1 MPFRILVCDDE
12 PLVRSSLEE
21 HLRLEGY
28 EVTLAEDGGQ
38 ALRLI
43 EEAPPDALIVDLKMP
58 KMDGI
63 AVLRALRDKEIALP
77 SIVITARAGFDGAVD
92 AIRLGAEGYLQK
104 PFDLREVTH
113 QLAKFFERRQL
124 QTEVRYL
131 RDRVSSGYERLI
143 GNSPSMRRMFET
155 LSRLEQVDSPTVL
168 ISGES
173 GTGKDLVAE
182 AIHRRGPRKD
192 KPYMQIDC
200 AAMPETLIESE
211 LFGHEKG
218 AFTDARTMT
227 RGLFEVADGG
237 VIFLDEFGEMPIG
250 TQAKLLRALENRRF
264 KRVGGLVDIPL
275 TAAVIAA
282 TNKELK
288 AAVAAGTFR
297 EDLYF
302 RLNVVPIDI
311 PPLRRR
317 PDDVESIA
325 MALLERAARELGRRT
340 AGIDRDALDA
350 LRAYP
355 WPGNVRE
362 LRNVIERVVILKND
376 DRPIHRDDL
385 PEEIRLLRQ
394 GGHGGS
400 PYVLL
405 PEGIDLAA
413 VERSFVEQ
421 ALERCHG
428 NQTQAAKLLGI
439 SRFALRHRIDRYD
452 LGSFVV
458 GRHAHA
464 EPHPV

>member
-38 ALRLI
+38 ALKLI

-77 SIVITARAGFDGAVD
+77 SIVITARAGFDGAVE

-131 RDRVSSGYERLI
+131 RDRVSGGYERLI

-168 ISGES
+168 IAGES

-218 AFTDARTMT
+218 AFTDARTMK

-237 VIFLDEFGEMPIG
+237 VIFLDEIGEMPIG

-385 PEEIRLLRQ
+385 PEEIRLLRK

-458 GRHAHA
+458 GRHTHA